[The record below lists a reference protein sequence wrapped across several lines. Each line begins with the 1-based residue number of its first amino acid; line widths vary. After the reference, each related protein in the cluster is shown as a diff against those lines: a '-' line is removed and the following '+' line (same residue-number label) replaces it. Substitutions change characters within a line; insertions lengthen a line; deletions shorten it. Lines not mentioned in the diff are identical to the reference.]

1 MTTESE
7 ILTSEEVAKL
17 LRVSE
22 RTVCEWAQQGQI
34 PSGKIGNVW
43 RFPRS
48 GVEAWLAEKL
58 GGKTHPSSETR
69 PTAIARLVRPDH
81 MLILDAS
88 DKAGVLNQMVENLQ
102 QAREIRDGK
111 ELSEAMFRREELM
124 STGIGM
130 QVAVPHVRLASVT
143 DLVMTVAVNQTD
155 LVDYESLDGF
165 PVRILF
171 MIAARRDQHA
181 QHLKALAAIS
191 SLIKEDAFRNRVLQ
205 AADSDELHRILV
217 GQENG

>member
-1 MTTESE
+1 MAESE
-7 ILTSEEVAKL
+7 IMTSEEVAKL

-43 RFPRS
+43 RFPRA
-48 GVEAWLAEKL
+48 GVEAWLEGKL
-58 GGKTHPSSETR
+58 GNQGSRTVSSR
-69 PTAIARLVRPDH
+69 PTSIAKLVRAERT
-81 MLILDAS
+81 LILDAGG
-88 DKAGVLNQMVENLQ
+88 KAEVLNQMLENLGE
-102 QAREIRDGK
+102 AREVRDPA
-111 ELSEAMFRREELM
+111 ELSAAMFRREELM

-143 DLVMTVAVNQTD
+143 DLVMTVAVNGTD

-171 MIAARRDQHA
+171 MIAARRDQHV

-191 SLIKEDAFRNRVLQ
+191 GLIKQDAYRNRVLQ
-205 AADSDELHRILV
+205 ARDSDELYNILV
-217 GQENG
+217 GKGDG